1 MDTDDVAIAD
11 VLSVVSHSP
20 HFLID
25 MFYFDDYYCDYL
37 YYSNRNGVRVT
48 SEALNGLRSTERIWI
63 WA

>member
-1 MDTDDVAIAD
+1 MDTDDVAID
-11 VLSVVSHSP
+11 VAVLASEASHSP

-25 MFYFDDYYCDYL
+25 RFYFDDYCDL